1 MKKFAVFGLLTILLI
16 SFGSCRN
23 EEILEDK
30 ENSKQQLELINSKS
44 LWKENI
50 TFISKAK
57 KSFEKRVNKK
67 YFINAHGFPLWEYS
81 LSFEKDNEPYIFVPI
96 FKKGEITEVL
106 LIVKKE
112 EKIFLYY
119 VKEKSKIEFFNIL
132 IYGNA
137 HASNRNTSHLR
148 VYCGWRTFEWIW
160 ENNDGSTD
168 TNYTTEYFCLDINEA
183 SIDYNTDGGGGIMLG
198 DYIGGSDWGPP
209 IDLPLLKDPCKKIK
223 TNLTDTK
230 FTEKVSSLNNS
241 TTFNYDH
248 EMGFASSYAP
258 AGTNLG
264 TQYQPM
270 DNKIGTH
277 SVRLPDGDRFFGFM
291 HTHNNEDGVI
301 KIFSPADIMTFL
313 TSCVGNASTNGN
325 IGDAYSM
332 VITSE
337 GSYMLQYTGTTSNF
351 TSLSSS
357 LSNWNSQYREDL
369 LKIMNEDGTFTQ
381 SNVENTFLQFLKNT
395 VNIDGLELY
404 KVDGTTSKKLSLNSN
419 NTTNTT
425 PCP

>member
-198 DYIGGSDWGPP
+198 DYIGGSDWGAP
-209 IDLPLLKDPCKKIK
+209 IDLPLLNDPCKKAKAGVNKANTTLADARIK
-223 TNLTDTK
+223 TDFKDNLADIAKKSTNSETSITIGIDSNGNLKLSDPITVIG
-230 FTEKVSSLNNS
+230 TAGKVP
-241 TTFNYDH
+241 
-248 EMGFASSYAP
+248 AAP
-258 AGTNLG
+258 AGYSALADGHNHNSSNPPSPGDLWTMMENLVNNPHFETRYVFG
-264 TQYQPM
+264 Q
-270 DNKIGTH
+270 
-277 SVRLPDGDRFFGFM
+277 DGSIYAL
-291 HTHNNEDGVI
+291 TVNNRQAAID
-301 KIFSPADIMTFL
+301 FL
-313 TSCVGNASTNGN
+313 AANPR
-325 IGDAYSM
+325 
-332 VITSE
+332 
-337 GSYMLQYTGTTSNF
+337 
-351 TSLSSS
+351 
-357 LSNWNSQYREDL
+357 SQY
-369 LKIMNEDGTFTQ
+369 LKPNSGDFIQ
-381 SNVENTFLQFLKNT
+381 EN
-395 VNIDGLELY
+395 NIIPVVHLGINKEKD
-404 KVDGTTSKKLSLNSN
+404 
-419 NTTNTT
+419 
-425 PCP
+425 CPFD